1 MMTGS
6 DGHIAYFSMEI
17 GISHHIP
24 TYAGGLGILAGDMLK
39 SFADMS
45 APVVGV
51 TLLNAKGYFNQI
63 FNEYGDQIEQPV
75 DWNPKDSMELLPNM
89 VTVHIEK
96 RDIKIRAWKLTIKGE
111 SGYNIPI
118 IFLDSDVEGNSDGDK
133 ALTSYLYGGDRQYRL
148 SQEIIL
154 GIGGIRMLD
163 SLGYHN
169 INKYHMNEGH
179 SALLII
185 ELLKKTYKND
195 GETEEDHYG
204 IQSIKDKCVF
214 TTHTPIAAGHDSFD
228 VVLFEKLLDGY
239 IPRFAL
245 DRSMHDGM
253 VNMTL
258 LALNFSTYVNGVA
271 KRHGEVT
278 REMFPG
284 YIIDEI
290 TNGVHPQTWISPP
303 FKTLFDKYMPEWM
316 RDPFTLRYA
325 LSIPKDEILDA
336 HMQAKIQLLD
346 EINQRTGVKLDP
358 LRFTIGYARRFTEYK
373 RPDLI
378 LQDIDRLRK
387 VAENVGDIQ
396 IIFSGKAHVH
406 DYRGKDLI
414 KKIIQTSKKINEMN
428 IRVKIIFLPGYDMYL
443 ARKLVAGCDVW
454 LNTPQRP
461 LEASGTS
468 GMKAALNG
476 VPQVSTLD
484 GWWIEGCIENIT
496 GWSLGPHPQDP
507 GFKEDSDMNDE
518 AKDLYDK
525 LENIIIPTFY
535 SNKEKWADVMRH
547 CIAINASFF
556 NSYRMAQQ
564 YMATAY
570 INCCYTQ

>member
-1 MMTGS
+1 MIRHDS
-6 DGHIAYFSMEI
+6 HIAYFSMEM
-17 GISHHIP
+17 GISSTIP

-39 SFADMS
+39 SLADMG

-51 TLLNAKGYFNQI
+51 TLLNAKGYFNQT
-63 FNEYGDQIEQPV
+63 FNNNDDQIELPV
-75 DWNPKDSMELLPNM
+75 EWNPAVMMELMP
-89 VTVHIEK
+89 HIVNVIIENREVK
-96 RDIKIRAWKLTIKGE
+96 VRAWRLIIRGQN
-111 SGYNIPI
+111 GYNLPLF
-118 IFLDSDVEGNSDGDK
+118 FLDSNVEGNSENDK

-163 SLGYHN
+163 ALGYHT
-169 INKYHMNEGH
+169 ITKYHMNEGH
-179 SALLII
+179 SALLTI
-185 ELLKKTYKND
+185 ELLRKTYKSG
-195 GETEEDHYG
+195 GETEEDHYD
-204 IQSIKDKCVF
+204 IQSVRDRCVF
-214 TTHTPIAAGHDSFD
+214 TTHTPIAAGHDAFD
-228 VVLFEKLLDGY
+228 IALFQRLLNGY
-239 IPRFAL
+239 IPKFAL
-245 DRSMHDGM
+245 DRAIHDGM

-290 TNGVHPQTWISPP
+290 TNGIHPQTWLSPP
-303 FKTLFDKYMPEWM
+303 FKIIFDKYMPEWA

-325 LSIPKDEILDA
+325 LSIPKEEILEA
-336 HMQAKIQLLD
+336 HMQAKIQLLND
-346 EINQRTGVKLDP
+346 VQQKTGIILDP
-358 LRFTIGYARRFTEYK
+358 LKFTIGYARRFTEYK

-378 LQDIDRLRK
+378 LQDLERLK
-387 VAENVGDIQ
+387 QVTNAVGDIQ

-406 DYRGKDLI
+406 DYRGKELI
-414 KKIIQTSKKINEMN
+414 KKIIQTSRKINEENCRIKM
-428 IRVKIIFLPGYDMYL
+428 VFLPGYDMRI
-443 ARKLVAGCDVW
+443 ARRMVAGCDIW

-468 GMKAALNG
+468 GMKAAVNG
-476 VPQVSTLD
+476 VPQVSALD

-496 GWSLGPHPQDP
+496 GWSLGPHPQDA
-507 GFKEDSDMNDE
+507 GFKNDPDMTDE

-525 LENIIIPTFY
+525 LQNIIIPTFY
-535 SNKEKWADVMRH
+535 GNKDRWTDIMRH

-570 INCCYTQ
+570 VN

>member
-1 MMTGS
+1 MMSGS
-6 DGHIAYFSMEI
+6 DGHIAYFSMEV
-17 GISHHIP
+17 GISHSIP

-51 TLLNAKGYFNQI
+51 TLLNAKGYFRQT
-63 FNEYGDQIEQPV
+63 FNESDEQIEQPV
-75 DWNPKDSMELLPNM
+75 DWNPKDFMELLPNI
-89 VTVHIEK
+89 VTVNIEN
-96 RDIKIRAWKLTIKGE
+96 REVKIRAWKLTIRGQD
-111 SGYNIPI
+111 GYNIPI
-118 IFLDSDVEGNSDGDK
+118 IFLDSNVEGNNDADRT
-133 ALTSYLYGGDRQYRL
+133 LTSYLYGGDRYYRL

-163 SLGYHN
+163 SLGYRN

-185 ELLKKTYKND
+185 ELLRKTHRRG
-195 GETEEDHYG
+195 GETEEDHYD
-204 IQSIKDKCVF
+204 IQSVKDKCVF
-214 TTHTPIAAGHDSFD
+214 TTHTPIAAGHDAFD
-228 VVLFEKLLDGY
+228 VALFQKLLGGY
-239 IPRFAL
+239 IPKFAL
-245 DRSMHDGM
+245 DRAIHDGM

-258 LALNFSTYVNGVA
+258 LALNFSTYINGVA

-290 TNGVHPQTWISPP
+290 TNGIHPQTWISPP
-303 FKTLFDKYMPEWM
+303 FKALFDKYMPEWM
-316 RDPFTLRYA
+316 RDPFTIRYA
-325 LSIPKDEILDA
+325 LSIPKDEILEA

-346 EINQRTGVKLDP
+346 EVQNRTGIRLDP

-378 LQDIDRLRK
+378 LQDIDRLK
-387 VAENVGDIQ
+387 QVADIVGDIQ
-396 IIFSGKAHVH
+396 VIFSGKAHVH
-406 DYRGKDLI
+406 DYRGKELI
-414 KKIIQTSKKINEMN
+414 KKIIQTSRSVNDMN
-428 IRVKIIFLPGYDMYL
+428 ARIKMVFLPDYDMHL
-443 ARKLVAGCDVW
+443 ARKLVSGCDIW

-476 VPQVSTLD
+476 VPQASTLD

-496 GWSLGPHPQDP
+496 GWGLGPHPQDS
-507 GFKEDSDMNDE
+507 GFKEDSDMTDE

-525 LENIIIPTFY
+525 LEKNIIPTFY
-535 SNKEKWADVMRH
+535 GNKEKWADIMRH

-570 INCCYTQ
+570 IN